1 MAKKEQTKT
10 IVWVFWILIAIIGTG
25 LLFTGLQN
33 SFSGENLGAAAML
46 IVFGIVLIF
55 VGLIML
61 LGKANIETSEIEL
74 PGKKETEKK

>member
-10 IVWVFWILIAIIGTG
+10 IVWVFWILIAIIGTC
-25 LLFTGLQN
+25 LQN

-46 IVFGIVLIF
+46 IVFGIALIF
-55 VGLIML
+55 IGLIML